1 MNDMTPPKLAVPHAA
16 SPPTAL
22 ATAGASRADK
32 PAVDMPRALPFL
44 LNLLLATALGA
55 YLGGWPAALAG
66 AGAMFALLGA
76 FFLAPRIIRARRALG
91 RVGGHVWIL
100 LRPLVG
106 LALLPPVAALAL
118 VASLLLFAWDR
129 TLGLLERPSLA
140 PVRAPVALLAHL
152 RRLLTGLFS
161 AGNLPM
167 TAVNALLLL
176 LLGCIA
182 IGIQVAFY
190 AALAAVPVLICTL
203 MMVAVESSRE
213 PQDGPA
219 QG

>member
-1 MNDMTPPKLAVPHAA
+1 
-16 SPPTAL
+16 
-22 ATAGASRADK
+22 
-32 PAVDMPRALPFL
+32 
-44 LNLLLATALGA
+44 
-55 YLGGWPAALAG
+55 
-66 AGAMFALLGA
+66 MFALLGG
-76 FFLAPRIIRARRALG
+76 FFLAPRIIRARRAFG
-91 RVGGHVWIL
+91 RFGGHVWAL

-106 LALLPPVAALAL
+106 LVLLPPVAALTLA
-118 VASLLLFAWDR
+118 AGLLLFAWDR
-129 TLGLLERPSLA
+129 TLGRIERPSLA
-140 PVRAPVALLAHL
+140 PTRAPVTLLRRMRDLLA
-152 RRLLTGLFS
+152 GLFS
-161 AGNLPM
+161 AENLPM

-182 IGIQVAFY
+182 IGIKVAFY

>member
-1 MNDMTPPKLAVPHAA
+1 MNDMTPLKRAVPHAA
-16 SPPTAL
+16 S
-22 ATAGASRADK
+22 RAEK
-32 PAVDMPRALPFL
+32 PATDGPATDTPRALPFL
-44 LNLLLATALGA
+44 LNLLLATALGG

-66 AGAMFALLGA
+66 AGAMSALLGG
-76 FFLAPRIIRARRALG
+76 FFLAPRIVRARQALG
-91 RVGGHVWIL
+91 RFGGHVWAL
-100 LRPLVG
+100 LRPLAG
-106 LALLPPVAALAL
+106 LVLLPPVAALTLA
-118 VASLLLFAWDR
+118 AGLLLLVWHR
-129 TLGLLERPSLA
+129 TLGRIERPSLA
-140 PVRAPVALLAHL
+140 PARVAVALL
-152 RRLLTGLFS
+152 RRMRDLLAGLFS

-167 TAVNALLLL
+167 TAVNTLLLL

>member
-1 MNDMTPPKLAVPHAA
+1 MNDMTPLKRAVPHAA
-16 SPPTAL
+16 S
-22 ATAGASRADK
+22 RAEK
-32 PAVDMPRALPFL
+32 PATDTPRALPFL

-66 AGAMFALLGA
+66 AGAMSALLGG
-76 FFLAPRIIRARRALG
+76 FFLAPRIVRARQALG
-91 RVGGHVWIL
+91 RVGGHVWAL
-100 LRPLVG
+100 LRPLAG
-106 LALLPPVAALAL
+106 LVLLPPVAALTLA
-118 VASLLLFAWDR
+118 AGLLLLVWHR
-129 TLGLLERPSLA
+129 TLGRIERPSLA
-140 PVRAPVALLAHL
+140 PARAPVALL
-152 RRLLTGLFS
+152 RRIRDLLAGLFS
-161 AGNLPM
+161 AENMPM